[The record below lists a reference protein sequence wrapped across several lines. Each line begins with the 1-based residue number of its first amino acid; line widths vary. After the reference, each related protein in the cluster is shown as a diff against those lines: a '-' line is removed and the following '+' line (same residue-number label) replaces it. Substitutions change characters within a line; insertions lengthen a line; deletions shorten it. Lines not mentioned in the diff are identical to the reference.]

1 MARYTERT
9 LSAGKNFPI
18 LKAQAK
24 SAQCLGAG
32 EES

>member
-1 MARYTERT
+1 MVRYNERT
-9 LSAGKNFPI
+9 LCAGKNFPI

-24 SAQCLGAG
+24 SSRLGAG